1 VRSENLKLVE
11 ADKKEIQL
19 DAGTFADLIWHAQIV
34 SADTPWVSIVIP
46 DEMLSARKELS
57 GIAASK

>member
-1 VRSENLKLVE
+1 
-11 ADKKEIQL
+11 L
-19 DAGTFADLIWHAQIV
+19 DAGTFAYLIWHAQIV

>member
-1 VRSENLKLVE
+1 ME

-34 SADTPWVSIVIP
+34 SADTPWVSILIP